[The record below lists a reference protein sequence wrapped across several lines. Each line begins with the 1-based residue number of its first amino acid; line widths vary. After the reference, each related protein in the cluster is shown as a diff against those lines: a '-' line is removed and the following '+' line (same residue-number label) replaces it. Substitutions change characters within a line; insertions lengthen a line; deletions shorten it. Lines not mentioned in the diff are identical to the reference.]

1 MSYRIEVR
9 KESKDQKSIPTKR
22 NLLNKHMKK
31 KSIQLGS
38 ESLVQLGKN
47 YKSKKKKKV

>member
-1 MSYRIEVR
+1 MDVR
-9 KESKDQKSIPTKR
+9 TDQKSTPTKR

-31 KSIQLGS
+31 KKSIQLES

-47 YKSKKKKKV
+47 YKSKKKKKRKKV